1 MYLFFCLTHTLR
13 KQFYVASCFL
23 GLFLPLEF
31 LNAQILNDSKVNPPI
46 VLAAASV
53 RPALEE
59 ISSNYER
66 ITHLHPKIIYGSSG
80 NFYQQII
87 NGGKFDIFMSA
98 DEHLI
103 HQLQEKKILK
113 NDGNVYVQGKLV
125 FWLSKRIFSEQIELE
140 TLQIFLKSK
149 RVNKVA
155 IANPSLAPYGKA
167 AEQVLRKWQ
176 YWPEISK
183 KIIMG
188 ENIGQVAQFA
198 MSGSVQVAVLPVSL
212 TMHPE
217 MQKIGF
223 VLPIP
228 DELYEPIFQKMAL
241 LSNDKVAKD
250 FYQFILDKQNKKIWE
265 KHGFT
270 VPN

>member
-1 MYLFFCLTHTLR
+1 LYLISCLTSILR
-13 KQFYVASCFL
+13 RCFFL
-23 GLFLPLEF
+23 AGFGLCFFLPLEI
-31 LNAQILNDSKVNPPI
+31 LNAQILNENKINPPI

-59 ISSNYER
+59 ISSNYQ
-66 ITHLHPKIIYGSSG
+66 LLKKVHPKIIYGSSG

-98 DEHLI
+98 DEHLVN
-103 HQLQEKKILK
+103 QLQEKKLLK

-125 FWLSKRIFSEQIELE
+125 FWLSKRVFSDPIGLE
-140 TLQIFLKSK
+140 TLQKSLITK
-149 RVNKVA
+149 PVNKVA

-167 AEQVLRKWQ
+167 AEEVLRKWPN
-176 YWPEISK
+176 WPEISK
-183 KIIMG
+183 KMIMG

-198 MSGSVQVAVLPVSL
+198 LSGSVQVALLPLSL
-212 TMHPE
+212 TMNPE

-223 VLPIP
+223 ALPVP

-241 LSNDKVAKD
+241 LSNHPEAKD

-265 KHGFT
+265 KYGFT
-270 VPN
+270 APN